1 MPPRPFTHRFSPFMG
16 GQNTVRDPQALA
28 SGQENA
34 PEEGFRVI
42 GAELRSGL
50 LRGAFGPGSAISAAP
65 GAIAALTR
73 FIFYVEGLG
82 WVTRSM
88 DNALVRQNWGVRDNG
103 TRHDGST
110 GNVTYLTAIASD
122 GTPSV
127 PRIHYGGANYQ
138 MGLDSPT
145 TAPTSSAAAGT
156 NVQYAYTWAI
166 KDGSTVILESNPSA
180 RSSSYAAGGTVTFT
194 ASPDSRVTHT
204 RVWATKAGD
213 PDGILYLMGEVA
225 DPTASLATAAV
236 QTAYPLD
243 WGFGGNLNDNL
254 AVEDHSPAPQLTCI
268 SNAMHGGE
276 NREDGNFAGFLVA
289 AVDHWLVWSLS
300 GQPQYWPAKNTYRLP
315 EPTLAVITI
324 GTVSYAFTQTGVW
337 MASGATD
344 SSIQISKTRV
354 DLGPMLAAGKSV
366 VSTPYGILYVSREGV
381 MLFDGRDA
389 TNLTREILPASVIQ
403 ASTYW
408 CASFVDDYY
417 IFTDAAGATYKLD
430 LRGFPGRLA
439 LIKAAT
445 TAQGSVLAFSRMPTI
460 SGVSEGLYAAY
471 AGDSTLRPWRPDS
484 GVSPAT
490 RQAAQHKTGKITFGD
505 ATRHKQL
512 SKYRLDG
519 NGPVTMKVW
528 ADPNDLTTDV
538 TPTFSV
544 TLNLP
549 MREARWFPRT
559 VAGKTFS
566 FLFDVP
572 SGSALAAGS
581 HLEGVR
587 HG

>member
-50 LRGAFGPGSAISAAP
+50 LRGYFGPGSAIATTP
-65 GAIAALTR
+65 GVIVALTR
-73 FIFYVEGLG
+73 FVFYVDGLG

-88 DNALVRQNWGVRDNG
+88 DNALVRQNWGVRDNHG
-103 TRHDGST
+103 TW
-110 GNVTYLTAIASD
+110 GNVTYMTAIASN

-138 MGLDSPT
+138 LGLDPPA

-156 NVQYAYTWAI
+156 DVQYAYTWAV
-166 KDGSTVILESNPSA
+166 KDSGTVLLESNPSD
-180 RSSSYAAGGTVTFT
+180 RSTSYAAGGNVTVT
-194 ASPDSRVTHT
+194 ASADSRVTHT
-204 RVWATKAGD
+204 RVWATKTGD
-213 PDGILYLMGEVA
+213 PDGILYLMDEIAVPTVVVA
-225 DPTASLATAAV
+225 TTAVDTA
-236 QTAYPLD
+236 QPLN
-243 WGFGGNLNDNL
+243 WGYGGNLDDDL
-254 AVEDHSPAPQLTCI
+254 AVEDHSSAATLTCL

-276 NREDGNFAGFLVA
+276 NRSDGNFSGFLVA
-289 AVDHWLVWSLS
+289 SVDHWLVWSLS
-300 GQPQYWPAKNTYRLP
+300 GQPQYWPIKNTYRLP
-315 EPTLAVITI
+315 EPVLAIITI
-324 GTVSYAFTQTGVW
+324 GTVTYVFTQTSVW

-344 SSIQISKTRV
+344 SSLVISKTRV

-381 MLFDGRDA
+381 MLFDGRDV

-403 ASTYW
+403 ASAYW
-408 CASFVDDYY
+408 CAGFVDDYY
-417 IFTDAAGATYKLD
+417 IFADAAGATYMLD
-430 LRGFPGRLA
+430 LRGFPNRLA

-445 TAQGSVLAFSRMPTI
+445 TDEGAVLAFSRMPTI
-460 SGVSEGLYAAY
+460 GSVAEGLYVAY
-471 AGDSTLRPWRPDS
+471 AGDNSLRPWRPDS

-490 RQAAQHKTGKITFGD
+490 RQVVQHKTGKLTFGD

-519 NGPVTMKVW
+519 SGPVTMKVW
-528 ADPNDLTTDV
+528 ADPDALTSDV

-544 TLNLP
+544 TLTLP
-549 MREARWFPRT
+549 MREARYFPRPC
-559 VAGKTFS
+559 AGKTFS

-572 SGSALAAGS
+572 SGSAIAAGS